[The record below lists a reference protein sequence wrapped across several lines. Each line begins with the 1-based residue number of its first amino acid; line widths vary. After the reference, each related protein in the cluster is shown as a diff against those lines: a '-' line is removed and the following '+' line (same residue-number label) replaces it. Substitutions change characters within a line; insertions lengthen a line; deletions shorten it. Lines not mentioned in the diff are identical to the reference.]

1 MLLTT
6 QDYERIA
13 DAIRAAERTTSG
25 EIVCVLM
32 RRSSDY
38 AYTPPLWAAFLA
50 LVAPWPLL
58 LFTDLATREIF
69 VAQIAV
75 FIIAVLVFS
84 WTPLRFLLTP
94 RLVKRA
100 RARRAAIEQFYSRG
114 VSATKDR
121 TGVLIFV
128 SVAERY
134 ARIIADDGLTAKIA
148 DAEWREALDLLLGNI
163 REERIADG
171 FVAAIEACGRLL
183 AIHAPPRAASD
194 NLPDKI
200 YVL

>member
-6 QDYERIA
+6 ADCERIA
-13 DAIRAAERTTSG
+13 NAIRAAEKTTCG

-38 AYTPPLWAAFLA
+38 AATPPLWAAFLA
-50 LVAPWPLL
+50 LIAPWPLL
-58 LFTDLATREIF
+58 MFTDLATREIF
-69 VAQIAV
+69 AAQIGV
-75 FIIAVLVFS
+75 FVVAVLLIS
-84 WTPLRFLLTP
+84 WAPLRFLLTP

-114 VSATKDR
+114 VSATRDR
-121 TGVLIFV
+121 AGVLIFV

-134 ARIIADDGLTAKIA
+134 ARIVADDGLATKIT
-148 DAEWREALDLLLGNI
+148 DDDWRRALDLLLANI
-163 REERIADG
+163 REERIAEG
-171 FVAAIEACGRLL
+171 FVAAVENCGRLL
-183 AIHAPPRAASD
+183 AAHAPPHPQSD
-194 NLPDKI
+194 DLPDKI